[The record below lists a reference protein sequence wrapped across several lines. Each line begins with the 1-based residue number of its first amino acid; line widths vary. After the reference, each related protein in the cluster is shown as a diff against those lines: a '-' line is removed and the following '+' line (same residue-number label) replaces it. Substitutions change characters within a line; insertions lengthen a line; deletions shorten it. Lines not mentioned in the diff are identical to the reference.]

1 MIHHEELPL
10 ELEAIGET
18 HYICLIT
25 DLAALSYPISYQY
38 SGIPL
43 RQQSFVYLEDFASM
57 LLGGTRTS
65 LLIVCLDEYNQRV
78 IGEVSRPSRQPTFT
92 LMSCVSGAVE
102 SRRQRG
108 ESPYLDLNIT
118 RGIQVAH
125 RSFLCVQDAWHRE
138 EAVDVGDG
146 AEVPPELATMLTVS

>member
-1 MIHHEELPL
+1 MLIHHEELPL

-78 IGEVSRPSRQPTFT
+78 IGKVSRPSRQPTFT
-92 LMSCVSGAVE
+92 LMSCVSKPVQ

-108 ESPYLDLNIT
+108 ESVDLNIT
-118 RGIQVAH
+118 RDTQVAH
-125 RSFLCVQDAWHRE
+125 RSFLRVQDAWHRE

-146 AEVPPELATMLTVS
+146 TEVPPELATMLTVS